1 MPDTLYDDGDL
12 CQEIIIAIQ
21 QRLDKHSPPIVVAL
35 DGGSG
40 CGKSTIAQCIA
51 EELNASIVPCD
62 DFFAANITDEQWEA
76 RTAVERAHDAIDWRR
91 LRSDV
96 LESLLAGQTA
106 RWQAFD
112 FESGQSADGTYLMSS
127 DFKTLEPRP
136 IIILDGIYSARQE
149 LSDLVD
155 LSILVDVPIAI
166 RHARLAER
174 EEADFL
180 KAWHE
185 RWDGAEKWY
194 LTNAKPPE
202 SFDLVVTNH
211 FK

>member
-1 MPDTLYDDGDL
+1 MAEIKYEIDDS
-12 CQEIIIAIQ
+12 CQAVITAIQ
-21 QRLDKHSPPIVVAL
+21 QLLAKRKPPVIVAL

-40 CGKSTIAQCIA
+40 CGKSTIAKCVA
-51 EELNASIVPCD
+51 KELDAGIVPCD
-62 DFFAANITDEQWEA
+62 DFFAANITDKQWDA
-76 RTAVERAHDAIDWRR
+76 RTAVERANDAIDWRR

-96 LESLLAGQTA
+96 LEPLIAGGIT

-112 FESGQSADGTYLMSS
+112 FESGKLADGTYAMSN
-127 DFKTLEPRP
+127 DIKTLEPRP

-155 LSILVDVPIAI
+155 LSILIDVPIAV

-174 EEADFL
+174 EEVSFL

-185 RWDGAEKWY
+185 RWDGAELWY
-194 LTNAKPPE
+194 LTVAKPPE
-202 SFDLVVTNH
+202 SFDLVITH
-211 FK
+211 R